1 MQSRDNQLV
10 ATSISAVEASEPGRL
25 LSAADEVGAQ
35 LAQLDSLIATQ
46 RDAVAQLRDGW
57 SGQAT
62 DAAIARA
69 EQHLATQEALRDQ
82 LQILQGVLAS
92 GGGQLDSA
100 RSALLDM
107 VSQLRGQGWQISD
120 DGVATAPANLSEV
133 FHSFPQAYTQLIQKL
148 LETYDVIDDET
159 AGRFPTFDL
168 GS

>member
-1 MQSRDNQLV
+1 V
-10 ATSISAVEASEPGRL
+10 ATSISAVEASQPGRL

-35 LAQLDSLIATQ
+35 LSQLTSLIATQ
-46 RDAVAQLRDGW
+46 RDAVTQLRDGW
-57 SGQAT
+57 SGQAA

-69 EQHLATQEALRDQ
+69 VQHLANQEALRDQ
-82 LQILQGVLAS
+82 MQILQDVLTS

-107 VSQLRGQGWQISD
+107 VSQLRGQGWDISD
-120 DGVATAPANLSEV
+120 DGVATAPPYLSEV

-159 AGRFPTFDL
+159 AGRLPTFD
-168 GS
+168 SRRDVDA